1 MKKII
6 FSLVLLI
13 FTTITSYSLDQQ
25 EAINSY
31 LNNKKLEPIEGIYK
45 NIKNEST
52 YIIYKNQNEYII
64 KIIKYEPLIKKNSH
78 NSGDI
83 IGIYKKNSEKFYGTS
98 SIIYRGEC
106 YNYNNISF
114 FEKFFNIKKIEIKK
128 NSQPSTIWERSNDEG
143 PNGFID
149 LHCFNNEVLYKFYPL
164 NISNSKKIKND
175 NETDFFNFQST
186 NSSTKSYLDY
196 WWALIL
202 IAAVMFFIYTQTG
215 NELKIKKI
223 NKYLKQ
229 KLLKK
234 NKYKENKKDNFKDYL
249 G

>member
-13 FTTITSYSLDQQ
+13 FTTISSYSLDQQ

-83 IGIYKKNSEKFYGTS
+83 IGIYKKTIHF
-98 SIIYRGEC
+98 
-106 YNYNNISF
+106 
-114 FEKFFNIKKIEIKK
+114 IE
-128 NSQPSTIWERSNDEG
+128 
-143 PNGFID
+143 
-149 LHCFNNEVLYKFYPL
+149 
-164 NISNSKKIKND
+164 
-175 NETDFFNFQST
+175 
-186 NSSTKSYLDY
+186 
-196 WWALIL
+196 
-202 IAAVMFFIYTQTG
+202 
-215 NELKIKKI
+215 
-223 NKYLKQ
+223 
-229 KLLKK
+229 
-234 NKYKENKKDNFKDYL
+234 
-249 G
+249 